1 MQDWDL
7 LSDLSFS
14 KQEMET
20 ILNSDKTN
28 PSLNLEKSYLQ
39 NLQDRPA
46 PNSEMRSKDDI
57 LKKIFDYVLLDYF
70 DK

>member
-1 MQDWDL
+1 
-7 LSDLSFS
+7 
-14 KQEMET
+14 MES

-39 NLQDRPA
+39 DRP
-46 PNSEMRSKDDI
+46 EMRSKDDI

>member
-1 MQDWDL
+1 
-7 LSDLSFS
+7 
-14 KQEMET
+14 MES

-28 PSLNLEKSYLQ
+28 PSLNLENSYLQ

-46 PNSEMRSKDDI
+46 PNSEMCSKDDI
-57 LKKIFDYVLLDYF
+57 LKKIFDYVLLDYY